1 MRFHRRFLGPITL
14 SGFLVLA
21 VLPLG
26 CDQPSGS
33 SRLASSSDVYSL
45 IHVSMRPDSLLGSAG
60 QQVDLQEFEIFKA
73 TQAQLLKSNV
83 VLMSALRK
91 PDIMSL
97 SIYKRHQE
105 DPIAWLQNSL
115 DVSFPGDAEI
125 MRVSLDESNN
135 DEAVKM
141 LRAVVEAYLGEVV
154 ETERIQRE
162 RELAKLAE
170 VLAGKER
177 EIRAKRTALKQL
189 AEELGTADPETLRMQ
204 LQLASSQLAMYQQVL
219 IRVRS
224 ESRKTTADR
233 KVLEAALRRLEKN
246 KPADGAAD
254 RLSAQPELQ
263 RVSEELSVVVGQLAQ
278 VVAQLSD
285 AQVSEMLQN
294 ELAVIRQQIAAWQ
307 GLLGVR
313 LIELRSAELRERL
326 QEADVRAAL
335 AAEEVAELEKEVD
348 ARKKEFQG
356 LGQSS
361 VDVEMMRA
369 DLDNLQKA
377 ANDVASRLRILEIEA
392 KSPPR
397 IRLIQR
403 AERSPK
409 RQSPEKI

>member
-1 MRFHRRFLGPITL
+1 MRIHRRSLGPIVL

-26 CDQPSGS
+26 CDQPSS
-33 SRLASSSDVYSL
+33 QSRLASSDDVYSL
-45 IHVSMRPDSLLGSAG
+45 IQISMQPGSLLDSAG
-60 QQVDLQEFEIFKA
+60 KQADLQEFEIFKA

-83 VLMSALRK
+83 VLLAALRK
-91 PDIMSL
+91 PDIASL
-97 SIYKRHQE
+97 SIYKKHQE
-105 DPIAWLQNSL
+105 DPVAWLQNRL
-115 DVSFPGDAEI
+115 VVSFPGDAEI

-154 ETERIQRE
+154 ETQRNQKA
-162 RELAKLAE
+162 RELTNLAE

-204 LQLASSQLAMYQQVL
+204 LQLASSQLAMYQQEL
-219 IRVRS
+219 LRAQS

-246 KPADGAAD
+246 NPADGAAD
-254 RLSAQPELQ
+254 RPSAQPELQ

-313 LIELRSAELRERL
+313 LIELRRAELRERL

-335 AAEEVAELEKEVD
+335 AAEEIAELEKEVD
-348 ARKKEFQG
+348 ARKKEFQS
-356 LGQSS
+356 LGRSS

-377 ANDVASRLRILEIEA
+377 ANDVASRLQILEVET
-392 KSPPR
+392 KSPSR

-409 RQSPEKI
+409 KQSPEKI